1 MDVST
6 EDVNTA
12 YETWKAAEGQ
22 EKEDALKILLTAV
35 KHYAKRLMLSSKRR
49 NPPDL
54 ADEIAEDVILSL
66 ETFKGRAKFS
76 TWVGRIILNKW
87 SDYNRKRKREK
98 RERSLYAASHPFRAH
113 NLKHG
118 SSNEEEAEFEI
129 HDPKAVAIFRRAHDA
144 QIVAWDTERVLSE
157 KDQSLFQQ
165 VWREG
170 KTHREIAETL
180 GMSVHAVESAV
191 RRLRGRLDRTLKNNC
206 RRTTV

>member
-87 SDYNRKRKREK
+87 RITTGRE
-98 RERSLYAASHPFRAH
+98 
-113 NLKHG
+113 
-118 SSNEEEAEFEI
+118 
-129 HDPKAVAIFRRAHDA
+129 
-144 QIVAWDTERVLSE
+144 SE
-157 KDQSLFQQ
+157 KSEKEASMPPLILFALTISSMVPQTKKKQSLKFMILRLLLFSGEHTMRKSWHGTRSEFFQ
-165 VWREG
+165 
-170 KTHREIAETL
+170 
-180 GMSVHAVESAV
+180 
-191 RRLRGRLDRTLKNNC
+191 
-206 RRTTV
+206 RRTNPCSSKCGGKARLIVKLPRPWE